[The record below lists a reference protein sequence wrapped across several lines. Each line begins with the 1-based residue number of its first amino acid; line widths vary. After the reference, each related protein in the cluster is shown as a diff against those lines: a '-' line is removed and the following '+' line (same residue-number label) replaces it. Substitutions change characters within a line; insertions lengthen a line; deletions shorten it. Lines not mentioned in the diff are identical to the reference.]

1 MPFPKITTEDL
12 LRNSAQD
19 ILAIL
24 NQPLPAA
31 PCLNI
36 SGDIRNAIQKIATI
50 LNRAVTPTQLP
61 KVRTQQPTSP
71 ELNLVPLPRVQPTQL
86 NDKSHPTSPNSAN
99 CQANANHIYNTITGA
114 KETYDSLRQHNP
126 KRWETSFANEIG
138 RLSQGVGTRMPSGN
152 NNIFFI
158 KRSQVPHGKTITY
171 ANPVCDYRPTKDD
184 LYRVRL
190 TLGGD
195 RLSCPHDVGAPAGS
209 SLCRNSF

>member
-1 MPFPKITTEDL
+1 M
-12 LRNSAQD
+12 
-19 ILAIL
+19 
-24 NQPLPAA
+24 
-31 PCLNI
+31 
-36 SGDIRNAIQKIATI
+36 
-50 LNRAVTPTQLP
+50 
-61 KVRTQQPTSP
+61 RTQQPTSP
-71 ELNLVPLPRVQPTQL
+71 ELDLVPLPRVQPTQL

-158 KRSQVPHGKTITY
+158 KRFQVPNDKTITY

-184 LYRVRL
+184 PYRVRL

-195 RLSCPHDVGAPAGS
+195 RFSCSHDVGAPAANILDAKILFNSLIFTPNARFMSFFS
-209 SLCRNSF
+209 SRK